1 MHGGW
6 YSGSEARRK
15 RFAEKTGVPG
25 VPGGVPPGADAN
37 NEAGDPPPN
46 DATPAA
52 SLGQVPPGTDAA
64 AAASRKEMLPTYA
77 VKEFV
82 FASRRY
88 PLERYV
94 FYLPNP
100 ASLIAHTRLT
110 LSFIGIRMARLAMRE
125 AHEAAVLRSKQN
137 RQIEDVA
144 LLKAQHRA
152 KRVEA
157 QTARRRRE
165 REEAQTK
172 DETALAQQSTEHQ
185 VLIARF
191 PNPDTLFVHTRR

>member
-1 MHGGW
+1 LFSNQDEWEWFHLHGGW
-6 YSGSEARRK
+6 YSGSKARQK
-15 RFAEKTGVPG
+15 RFAEIPG

-37 NEAGDPPPN
+37 NEAGV
-46 DATPAA
+46 A

-100 ASLIAHTRLT
+100 ADCLPI
-110 LSFIGIRMARLAMRE
+110 
-125 AHEAAVLRSKQN
+125 Q
-137 RQIEDVA
+137 D
-144 LLKAQHRA
+144 
-152 KRVEA
+152 
-157 QTARRRRE
+157 
-165 REEAQTK
+165 
-172 DETALAQQSTEHQ
+172 
-185 VLIARF
+185 
-191 PNPDTLFVHTRR
+191 